1 MPVSV
6 PFTVFS
12 PVLSY
17 FQPISQ
23 THISSSQF
31 PCNQLDFL
39 SFSFPATVSLL
50 LRKSAFHS
58 PSPCLCNPVSSK
70 PLPKSLSLIMVK
82 KVTASLTQASR
93 DFLSSKGQSFFG
105 QPAGY
110 SKLRKTR
117 IGLNLTC
124 DIDSFL
130 TFRPRRISCR
140 GLLLGRLLF
149 FSFFPFASHLCF
161 LDLKSFLRV
170 ENVLLWECC
179 YSLSLLRQSSGQ
191 VKGAS
196 EVY

>member
-39 SFSFPATVSLL
+39 SFSFPATVSLFLL

-70 PLPKSLSLIMVK
+70 PLPKSLSLLMVK

-105 QPAGY
+105 
-110 SKLRKTR
+110 LRKTR

-124 DIDSFL
+124 DIDYFL
-130 TFRPRRISCR
+130 TFSPRRISCR
-140 GLLLGRLLF
+140 GLLLLF